1 MGGACWQLA
10 TRLFPRLSSSLASP
24 LLTSPLRSSP
34 LLSTRLLLPP
44 LPRLPRSSELPDPH
58 WSLFDAVDAGW
69 LPSNFSSPA
78 LAPDCASSDT
88 FIGDLLLCVILAVLS
103 ALLTCVASVAVL
115 YLAPCST
122 NRVAPCCAACCLAFL
137 RGSRHKAR
145 REARLRMRA
154 KLLEVERQAG

>member
-1 MGGACWQLA
+1 M
-10 TRLFPRLSSSLASP
+10 
-24 LLTSPLRSSP
+24 
-34 LLSTRLLLPP
+34 
-44 LPRLPRSSELPDPH
+44 
-58 WSLFDAVDAGW
+58 DAGW

-137 RGSRHKAR
+137 RGRRHKAR